1 MEIKIEK
8 TRFLMFLDSILALA
22 PECRVWLNEDGIEVR
37 TTDTG
42 NIAMVNAKIP
52 ASAFYGYEKLSDPI
66 GLDLKK
72 LKTACA
78 FMMNGELMF
87 AWDKKGKGKIHI
99 TDGGRYDYEYLPLD
113 PNTIRKDPNPPEMFL
128 PSSIIIDGKEFQESI
143 AAMSKI
149 GDKVKLC
156 LDDKVFT
163 MKTPGDTDSLTGE
176 IPCEVVAPIK
186 KRVSS
191 IISLDY
197 LQDVGK
203 IIGKAE
209 GVTVSFAT
217 DHPIRIVCT
226 VDQIALEYLIAPR
239 IEDDEETEPEKTES
253 T

>member
-8 TRFLMFLDSILALA
+8 TRFLMFLDSILAIA
-22 PECRVWLNEDGIEVR
+22 PECRMWLNEDGIEVR

-52 ASAFYGYEKLSDPI
+52 TSAFYGYEKSSDPI

-87 AWDKKGKGKIHI
+87 TWGKKGKIHI

-149 GDKVKLC
+149 GDKIKLC
-156 LDDKVFT
+156 LEDKIFT

-176 IPCEVVAPIK
+176 IPCEVVAPVK
-186 KRVSS
+186 KRASS
-191 IISLDY
+191 TFSLDY

-203 IIGKAE
+203 VLGKAE

-217 DHPIRIVCT
+217 DHPIKIACT

-239 IEDDEETEPEKTES
+239 IEDDAETETEDKKE